1 MNEKD
6 EGKRS
11 PLLAGRR
18 YVYSTLK
25 DACEE
30 GNEWE
35 GMLVY
40 ESVEGR
46 RCRRDR
52 EGGDARLHRSS
63 RSGSHRSAR
72 GPRAD
77 LGTVDVEMRDV
88 CVRNCVEN
96 LQKSVRS

>member
-63 RSGSHRSAR
+63 RWGRTVPLGVPARTSAR
-72 GPRAD
+72 LTARCVIFAF
-77 LGTVDVEMRDV
+77 GTA
-88 CVRNCVEN
+88 
-96 LQKSVRS
+96 

>member
-46 RCRRDR
+46 RAHVGVEGR
-52 EGGDARLHRSS
+52 EGG
-63 RSGSHRSAR
+63 G
-72 GPRAD
+72 
-77 LGTVDVEMRDV
+77 
-88 CVRNCVEN
+88 
-96 LQKSVRS
+96 